1 KESLPTN
8 NYIPPPAS
16 YPDVSL
22 SMCAQGKAGRRQRA
36 RRRFARRLY
45 PSHGPLWFITSHSRF
60 ALASAMRK
68 KKRPPPDNYCA
79 VPKSR
84 EYKLNVA
91 VVETGFSGFLWRKEG
106 NWEGKRNTTSSP
118 GSSRF

>member
-1 KESLPTN
+1 MSCNQNCSWLWYYLFKDSLPTN

-22 SMCAQGKAGRRQRA
+22 SMCAQGKAGRRKRA

-45 PSHGPLWFITSHSRF
+45 PSHGPLRFITSHSRF

-68 KKRPPPDNYCA
+68 EKGLRTRLYHPFLK
-79 VPKSR
+79 
-84 EYKLNVA
+84 EKLA
-91 VVETGFSGFLWRKEG
+91 CCHSLRKQPTFGDATISFPE
-106 NWEGKRNTTSSP
+106 K
-118 GSSRF
+118 